1 MAIPFWY
8 NHPLILFDK
17 KGLLQFWP
25 LPKMTPEEK
34 CNAITRLVIVLTL
47 GGFCITQKPTLLIIG
62 AITLAI
68 IVITYL
74 SMKKKYINSLIKKEG
89 FDSNNTVKRTISEV
103 GESGGAASRKNLPAK
118 FMNDQFQPTTQK
130 NPFGNVLPTD
140 IMDNPDRKSARPAFD
155 YEVSQNIDSA
165 VKKQI
170 QNLNPT
176 IKNTNEQ
183 LFGTLKGDYDLD
195 KSLMRFNSNA
205 NTRVSNDQDAY
216 AKFLYGD
223 MHSSKQSDAEGAAMR
238 VKNNMRYTQN

>member
-1 MAIPFWY
+1 MTTPFWY
-8 NHPLILFDK
+8 NQPLILFDK

-25 LPKMTPEEK
+25 VQKMDPEEK
-34 CNAITRLVIVLTL
+34 CNAITRLVVVLTL
-47 GGFCITQKPTLLIIG
+47 GGFCITRKPSLLIIG

-74 SMKKKYINSLIKKEG
+74 TMKKKYVNSLVKNKNNKEG
-89 FDSNNTVKRTISEV
+89 FGSGSAALTQSIDKKKLSANFV
-103 GESGGAASRKNLPAK
+103 GDTFRA
-118 FMNDQFQPTTQK
+118 TTQK
-130 NPFGNVLPTD
+130 NPFGNVLVAD
-140 IMDNPDRKSARPAFD
+140 IMDDPDRKSAAPAFGC
-155 YEVSQNIDSA
+155 ETSQNIDSA

-170 QNLNPT
+170 QMLNPT
-176 IKNTNEQ
+176 IKNTNQQ

-205 NTRVSNDQDAY
+205 NTRVCNDQDAY